1 MPFTAGPTR
10 LPIRTRITLAF
21 ALALAVLV
29 AIALVAYRSVGVLV
43 ETSARV
49 GHTHEVLGT
58 LESLLGGVITAET
71 GVRGYV
77 LTGEERFLGTYWS
90 GMQRAEIGLAALRR
104 LTADNPEQQDRLAH
118 LEPLLA
124 ERLLALQEIN
134 ALRREQGQDVAAERV
149 RLTGGSGLD
158 ASIRGLIDE
167 MRAAERVLLDAR
179 VASASAMASR
189 TRWII
194 AGGSAVFVVI
204 TLGSILL
211 IGREIERRRRMDRGR
226 RAAEARYQQLFD
238 RNLAGMARTR
248 REDGT
253 VLECNPAMARILGY
267 RSREEVLGLNARDL
281 YVDPADRQR
290 IVSSVPPGGGLVDQE
305 VRFRR
310 KSGEVIWVSMTSV
323 EVEDDGQPAFEALV
337 LDVTDR
343 RNAREQIQ
351 GLNAALA
358 RQVGELDA
366 VNRELDA
373 FSYSISH
380 DLRAPLRA
388 MQGFSEALLEDYGD
402 RLDAAGHDYAQR
414 IVAASRQMDTLIQD
428 LLAYSRLVRTEIAL
442 DPVSLEAVVDEACAP
457 LEQEVKERGGE
468 IAVERPLGRV
478 LAHRTVLGQIVANLL
493 TNALKFTRPETPPRV
508 RIHAERGPDRLRL
521 WVEDNGIGIAPE
533 HRERIFRA
541 FERLHGMQQYPGTG
555 IGLAIVQKGAQ
566 RLGGQAGVE
575 SEPGT
580 GSRFWVELREAQAP
594 AA

>member
-1 MPFTAGPTR
+1 MPLTADPTR
-10 LPIRTRITLAF
+10 IPIRARITLAV
-21 ALALAVLV
+21 ALALAVLGAV
-29 AIALVAYRSVGVLV
+29 TLVSYRSVGILV
-43 ETSARV
+43 DTSAWV
-49 GHTHEVLGT
+49 GHTHEVLAT

-77 LTGEERFLGTYWS
+77 LTGEERFLATYWS
-90 GMQRAEIGLAALRR
+90 GMQRAESSLAALRR
-104 LTADNPEQQDRLAH
+104 LTADNPEQQERLAR
-118 LEPLLA
+118 LEPLVA
-124 ERLLALQEIN
+124 ERLLTLQETS
-134 ALRREQGQDVAAERV
+134 ALRREQGRDAAAERV

-158 ASIRGLIDE
+158 TSIRGLIDE
-167 MRAAERVLLDAR
+167 MRAAERMLLDTR
-179 VASASAMASR
+179 VMTASAMASR

-194 AGGSAVFVVI
+194 ASGSVVVVMI

-211 IGREIERRRRMDRGR
+211 IGREVERRRRMDRGR
-226 RAAEARYQQLFD
+226 RAAEARYRQLFD

-248 REDGT
+248 RADGT

-267 RSREEVLGLNARDL
+267 GSREEVLGLNARDL
-281 YVDPADRQR
+281 YVDLADRER
-290 IVSSVPPGGGLVDQE
+290 IIAGVAPGGGLVDQE

-310 KSGEVIWVSMTSV
+310 KNGEVIWVSMTSV
-323 EVEDDGQPAFEALV
+323 ELEDDGQPAFEALV
-337 LDVTDR
+337 LDVTER
-343 RNAREQIQ
+343 RNAREQIEA
-351 GLNAALA
+351 LNAALA
-358 RQVGELDA
+358 LQVSALDA

-402 RLDAAGHDYAQR
+402 RLDATGHDYARR
-414 IVAASRQMDTLIQD
+414 IVGASRQMDALIQD

-442 DPVSLEAVVDEACAP
+442 DPVSLETVVDEACGP
-457 LEQEVKERGGE
+457 LEREVKERGGE

-478 LAHRTVLGQIVANLL
+478 LAHRAVLGQIVDNLL
-493 TNALKFTRPETPPRV
+493 TNALKFTRPEASPRV
-508 RIHAERGPDRLRL
+508 RIHAERAPGRVRL
-521 WVEDNGIGIAPE
+521 WVEDNGIGIAAE

-541 FERLHGMQQYPGTG
+541 FERLHGLQQYPGTG
-555 IGLAIVQKGAQ
+555 IGLAIVQKGAL

-580 GSRFWVELREAQAP
+580 GSRFWVDLREAEAP